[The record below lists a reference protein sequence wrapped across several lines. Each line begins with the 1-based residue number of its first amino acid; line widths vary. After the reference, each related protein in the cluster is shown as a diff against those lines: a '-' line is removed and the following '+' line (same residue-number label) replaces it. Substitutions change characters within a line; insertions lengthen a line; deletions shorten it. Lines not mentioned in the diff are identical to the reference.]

1 MEEKV
6 MVHAYRMAAF
16 AAAVA
21 ALVPRA
27 VPAAEAPL
35 VLERTI
41 PLPAVAGRIDHMAVD
56 LRRGTLFIG
65 EVGAGALDALDL
77 KSGRRIGRVEHLKEP
92 QGVAYLEALDQ
103 VAVADGGDGAVRF
116 YKAAD
121 LAPVGAVQLD
131 GDADNLRLTADGM
144 LVAADSRGF
153 AVIDPVR
160 RAVVSRATVGGHPEG
175 FQLDSSGTRVIA
187 NVPDQR
193 RIVGVDLATGKV
205 SSSWSEGSLM
215 NFPMALAS
223 SGVAAAVFRAPPQL
237 LVLDSASGRALARI
251 GACGDSDDLFFDQ
264 KRSRLYVSCGSG
276 VVQTVG
282 GAGAAYRSLGTVA
295 TRRGARTSL
304 FVPAFDRLFVAA
316 PAAAGRDAAILV
328 LRPAP

>member
-1 MEEKV
+1 VTKEKV

-16 AAAVA
+16 AAALA

-41 PLPAVAGRIDHMAVD
+41 PLPGVAGRIDHMAVD
-56 LRRGTLFIG
+56 LKRGTLFIG
-65 EVGAGALDALDL
+65 EVGAGALDAIDL

-103 VAVADGGDGAVRF
+103 VAVASGGDGAVRF

-131 GDADNLRLTADGM
+131 GDADNLRVGPDGM

-160 RAVVSRATVGGHPEG
+160 RVVGPGRRWAATPK
-175 FQLDSSGTRVIA
+175 DSSSTAPER
-187 NVPDQR
+187 
-193 RIVGVDLATGKV
+193 
-205 SSSWSEGSLM
+205 
-215 NFPMALAS
+215 AS
-223 SGVAAAVFRAPPQL
+223 SPTCPT
-237 LVLDSASGRALARI
+237 SAGSSAWTWRPA
-251 GACGDSDDLFFDQ
+251 
-264 KRSRLYVSCGSG
+264 RSRP
-276 VVQTVG
+276 
-282 GAGAAYRSLGTVA
+282 AGAR
-295 TRRGARTSL
+295 AR
-304 FVPAFDRLFVAA
+304 
-316 PAAAGRDAAILV
+316 
-328 LRPAP
+328 